1 MHRPVLMEPRTAW
14 ILFVLTMV
22 IHSIT
27 FILLQSVADSFKR
40 YMAPTTG
47 VCRDKTP
54 VVEKPDPRSEPNA
67 TTYVFDDGQGS
78 RSRLM
83 KGGVY
88 YQELHQTLDVSVF
101 R

>member
-40 YMAPTTG
+40 YMSPTTG
-47 VCRDKTP
+47 VCSDKTP
-54 VVEKPDPRSEPNA
+54 AVEKSDLSEPNA
-67 TTYVFDDGQGS
+67 TTHVVDNGQGS